1 MRLGGGFRH
10 YYRADEHGMDAGCS
24 QPRRLN
30 SVMSE
35 TEQSNHLNKAVYA
48 EQVRLLYASTKYRP
62 YLHIISAII
71 IVLIVL
77 DSVPLQYITV
87 WILALFT
94 LNIYR
99 VIDIGNT
106 QKIIDKIDDWR
117 PIHKRFVLTAA
128 SLGLIYGLGFAFIF
142 TQLPLITQIYI
153 LCLVTTLVPAGLVSF
168 AADKYSFYAYFYS
181 LCIPVLLQIL
191 LIAKSPYINIGICA
205 IAFIAIIRQLFLW
218 NHEVIKS
225 SILLKLKNEEL
236 LESLQQTNIR
246 LQQQNIIDDLAKIAN
261 RRHFDEILE
270 KEWLRAKRIRTSLAL
285 LMIDIDFFKQ
295 YNDTFGHLKGDEC
308 LKRIAMVL
316 SNNLNRPGDFVAR
329 FGGEEFC
336 ILIPDT
342 DMDGAIIF
350 AEKVHSAV
358 VALKI
363 DNPDS
368 VVSKHLTI
376 SIGVAAIVPK
386 HDDSYMDLIYTSD
399 KALYKAKSDGRNII
413 RMKETLERNPKPK
426 LVI

>member
-1 MRLGGGFRH
+1 MGSSGIV
-10 YYRADEHGMDAGCS
+10 YRADKHGMDAGCS

-35 TEQSNHLNKAVYA
+35 TEQSNYLNKAVYA
-48 EQVRLLYASTKYRP
+48 EQVRLLYASSKYRP

-117 PIHKRFVLTAA
+117 PIHKRFVLSAA

-168 AADKYSFYAYFYS
+168 ASDKNTFYAYFYS
-181 LCIPVLLQIL
+181 LCIPIVLQIL
-191 LIAKSPYINIGICA
+191 LIAKPPYIYIGICA
-205 IAFIAIIRQLFLW
+205 ILFIAVIRQLFLW
-218 NHEVIKS
+218 NHDVIKD
-225 SILLKLKNEEL
+225 SIQLKFKNEEL
-236 LESLQQTNIR
+236 LESLQKTNIQ
-246 LQQQNIIDDLAKIAN
+246 LQQQNIIDDLTKIAN

-270 KEWLRAKRIRTSLAL
+270 KEWLRAKRFRTSLAL

-308 LKRIAMVL
+308 LKQIATVL
-316 SNNLNRPGDFVAR
+316 SYNLNRPGDFVAR
-329 FGGEEFC
+329 YGGEEFC
-336 ILIPDT
+336 ILIPET
-342 DMDGAIIF
+342 DLDGAITF
-350 AEKVHSAV
+350 AEKVHSAIIE
-358 VALKI
+358 LKI
-363 DNPDS
+363 DNPGS
-368 VVSKHLTI
+368 EVSKYLTI
-376 SIGVAAIVPK
+376 SIGIAAIVPK

-399 KALYKAKSDGRNII
+399 KALYKAKADGRNII
-413 RMKETLERNPKPK
+413 RTKETLERNPKPK